1 MGGVA
6 SAERVAVI
14 AMPIMTGRFIT
25 GGGAG
30 GPWPLEIGVGPRVRP
45 RLTGRGLPPGVRSR
59 RFLGIAVPTYPVSAK
74 TGYKILG
81 IRIHGRVRVTVIT
94 VVTNVVTRKI

>member
-25 GGGAG
+25 GG
-30 GPWPLEIGVGPRVRP
+30 PWPLEIGVGPRVRP
-45 RLTGRGLPPGVRSR
+45 RLAGRGLPPGVRSR